1 MFNYCAILGVWF
13 PGCPLFRGN
22 FVLESAVGSV
32 VWWPRAFRDSN
43 SYFRRPISD
52 FRRPISDFRSPLS
65 DFRCSTFDLR
75 IPISK
80 LQYGLACCVDPSAI
94 IARADKIRKKQASH
108 SVSKCGKSQ
117 YLEMIQRHLIG

>member
-1 MFNYCAILGVWF
+1 MLKSRMSGSCDQEMNYREHFG
-13 PGCPLFRGN
+13 PGPALFLKKM
-22 FVLESAVGSV
+22 VSDQP

-43 SYFRRPISD
+43 SYFRRS
-52 FRRPISDFRSPLS
+52 ISDFRSPFS